1 VNKFSLNQ
9 IRNIEK
15 RRYLLQPI
23 GLELFLANGRTY
35 LLAFERSERQRAL
48 QRILQYAP
56 QARTADASQ
65 MMDGLTK
72 KWENGEISNFEY
84 LVILNTWAGRTYND
98 LMQYPIFPW
107 VIADYDSSVLDSNRV
122 CERTRFRND

>member
-1 VNKFSLNQ
+1 MAGLDAHEGLLVIGKQKIYLIDGLGITKDNKIKEIARMKNDETQFVIPTRTNEPATENHVQVNKFSLNQ
-9 IRNIEK
+9 VRNIEK

-35 LLAFERSERQRAL
+35 LLAFERNERQRAL

-65 MMDGLTK
+65 
-72 KWENGEISNFEY
+72 
-84 LVILNTWAGRTYND
+84 LNK
-98 LMQYPIFPW
+98 I
-107 VIADYDSSVLDSNRV
+107 
-122 CERTRFRND
+122 